1 VVLPKGTSEGAKVS
15 EYQYYEFR
23 TIDRQLT
30 EREMRKLRSYS
41 TRARITSTGFI
52 NDYSYG
58 NFRGN
63 EDEWMGKYFD
73 AFLYLANWGT
83 HVLKLRLPSQLL
95 DVEIARLYCLGKGA
109 SLRERNGKIILSFV
123 SDTEEGG
130 EWVEG
135 EGWLDSLIP
144 ARAELA
150 RGDLR
155 CLYLAW
161 LLGAQKGEL
170 ADEDI
175 EPAVPAGLGQLSPA
189 LDSFVEFLR
198 IDTDLLYV
206 AAQASQ
212 PMDLARPTHEELL
225 RWVSGF
231 PSGEKDELLARLIE
245 AENAALPAELL
256 QRFIR
261 QRRLAIGNVLA
272 EPERRMVGALRSAAE
287 EFAAER
293 RHLAAKKA
301 AEDKARRERKAAI
314 ARAKHLEEIAGHE
327 PELWCEVESLIATK
341 QTASYD
347 NAVELLV
354 DLRDL
359 AERSGK
365 TDGFRMRV
373 EALRATHTRR
383 PALMERIRKAGLGT

>member
-1 VVLPKGTSEGAKVS
+1 VS

-23 TIDRQLT
+23 TIDRPLT
-30 EREMRKLRSYS
+30 EEEMRKLRSYS
-41 TRARITSTGFI
+41 TRAHITSTSFT

-58 NFRGN
+58 DFRGS

-83 HVLKLRLPSQLL
+83 HVLKLRLPSRLL
-95 DVEIARLYCLGKGA
+95 DVETARLYCLGKSA
-109 SLRERNGKIILSFV
+109 SFRERNGKGILSFV

-135 EGWLDSLIP
+135 EGWLEALIP

-161 LLGAQKGEL
+161 LRGAQNGEL

-175 EPAVPAGLGQLSPA
+175 EPMVPAGLSQLSPA
-189 LDSFVEFLR
+189 LDSFIEFLR

-206 AAQASQ
+206 AAQVSRS
-212 PMDLARPTHEELL
+212 MDLVRPTHEEVL

-245 AENAALPAELL
+245 AEDAALPTELL
-256 QRFIR
+256 QRFAK
-261 QRRLAIGNVLA
+261 QRCLTIANVPA
-272 EPERRMVGALRSAAE
+272 EPERRTVGALRSAAE
-287 EFAAER
+287 EYAAER
-293 RHLAAKKA
+293 RRLAAKKA
-301 AEDKARRERKAAI
+301 AEEKARREREAAV
-314 ARAKHLEEIAGHE
+314 AHAKHLEEIAGRE
-327 PELWCEVESLIATK
+327 PELWCRVESLIAAK

-365 TDGFRMRV
+365 TDQFRIRI

-383 PALMERIRKAGLGT
+383 PALMERMRKADLVT

>member
-1 VVLPKGTSEGAKVS
+1 MS

-23 TIDRQLT
+23 TIDRPLT
-30 EREMRKLRSYS
+30 GEEMRKLRSYS
-41 TRARITSTGFI
+41 TRARLTSTGFV

-58 NFRGN
+58 DFRGN
-63 EDEWMGKYFD
+63 EDEWMEKYFD

-83 HVLKLRLPSQLL
+83 HVLKLRLPSRQL
-95 DVEIARLYCLGKGA
+95 DVETARLYCLGKSA
-109 SLRERNGKIILSFV
+109 SLRERNGRIILSFV

-135 EGWLDSLIP
+135 EGWLDLLIP
-144 ARAELA
+144 ARTELA

-161 LLGAQKGEL
+161 LLSAQNGEL

-175 EPAVPAGLGQLSPA
+175 EPLVPAGLGQLSPV
-189 LDSFVEFLR
+189 LDSFIEFLR

-212 PMDLARPTHEELL
+212 PMNLFRPTHEEVL

-245 AENAALPAELL
+245 AEDAALPAELL
-256 QRFIR
+256 QRFAK
-261 QRRLAIGNVLA
+261 QRRLTIGNVPA
-272 EPERRMVGALRSAAE
+272 EPERRTVGALRSAAE
-287 EFAAER
+287 EYAAER
-293 RHLAAKKA
+293 RRLAAKKA
-301 AEDKARRERKAAI
+301 AEEKASRKREAAI
-314 ARAKHLEEIAGHE
+314 ARAKLLEEIAGHE
-327 PELWCEVESLIATK
+327 PELWCKVESLIATK

-359 AERSGK
+359 AERNRK
-365 TDGFRMRV
+365 PDEFRMRV

-383 PALMERIRKAGLGT
+383 PALMERMRKAGLVT